1 MLTLQ
6 NNKIKKAPSC
16 LNDKKGR
23 AYGLPDLTAAE
34 GFNAFSFSF
43 WLYSKILLYCSG
55 LLMEQQ
61 PDSIS

>member
-6 NNKIKKAPSC
+6 NNKTKKAPSC

-23 AYGLPDLTAAE
+23 AYGLPILTAE